1 MGDGRGQRSSVNE
14 ETPSAA
20 SSTGAELMGPV
31 GGSASAT
38 RSIDRKGTRTTES
51 IRREIDHAAGTTAA
65 ARPLTIYIRGV
76 CAACIYG
83 ICADQGNGIG
93 YEQYDAPT
101 TATVAAASHI
111 TPCVA
116 STTSSTAQQ
125 ASRIEGGDVSR
136 NTATVS
142 IIAWVAANPVSAAGS
157 TGPRVTTSSPTGI
170 HIQAATTR
178 MANRP
183 TRQLMPRRYTG
194 KAFSLRSSWPLI
206 RPS

>member
-14 ETPSAA
+14 ETPAAA
-20 SSTGAELMGPV
+20 SSTGAELIAPV
-31 GGSASAT
+31 GVSASAT
-38 RSIDRKGTRTTES
+38 RSIDRKRTRTTES
-51 IRREIDHAAGTTAA
+51 TRREIDHAAGTTAA

-101 TATVAAASHI
+101 TATVAA
-111 TPCVA
+111 CVA
-116 STTSSTAQQ
+116 CTTSSTSQQ
-125 ASRIEGGDVSR
+125 ASRIEGGGMSR

-142 IIAWVAANPVSAAGS
+142 IIAWVALNPVSAAGS

-194 KAFSLRSSWPLI
+194 KAFSLRSS
-206 RPS
+206 